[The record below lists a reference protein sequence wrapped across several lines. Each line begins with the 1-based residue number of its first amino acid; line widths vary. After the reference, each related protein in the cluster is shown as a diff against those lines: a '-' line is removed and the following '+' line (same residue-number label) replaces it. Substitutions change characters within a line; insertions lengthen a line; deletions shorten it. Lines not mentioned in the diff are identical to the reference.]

1 MEVFSTNKNIII
13 WYNYYMTQVNNSL
26 DILGKW
32 TLSVNTP
39 FGEEDYA
46 LNIEATN
53 SFFSGSVSHEKGSSV
68 IYDASFVD
76 NTFHCFVQ
84 TEFPIKTTVSITADL
99 IENNKIAGILKMD
112 QYLTTSFIGVK

>member
-1 MEVFSTNKNIII
+1 
-13 WYNYYMTQVNNSL
+13 MTQIINSL

-39 FGEEDYA
+39 FGKEEYV
-46 LNIEATN
+46 LNIEETN
-53 SFFSGSVSHEKGSSV
+53 SYFSGSVSHEKGSSE

-76 NTFHCFVQ
+76 NTFYCFVQ
-84 TEFPIKTTVSITADL
+84 TEFPIKTTISITADL
-99 IENNKIAGILKMD
+99 IKNNEIAGILKMD